1 MSMDTPSAWLQR
13 HAHLIKPGGRVL
25 DLAAGRGRNTRWL
38 SAAGFQVD
46 AVDRDEVAL
55 ASMQG
60 LPGVTLLQA
69 DLEQGAWPYAG
80 QKFDGIVVCRYLHRP
95 LLSTLGLSLAQ
106 SGVLIY
112 ETFMR
117 GQERYGRP
125 SSADFLLEPGE
136 LLACYGENFKVV
148 SFEEGELG
156 TQDQPAM
163 LQRIV
168 ATNAD

>member
-1 MSMDTPSAWLQR
+1 MSMETPSAWLQR

-38 SAAGFQVD
+38 SATGFQVD
-46 AVDRDEVAL
+46 AVDRDEVAM

-80 QKFDGIVVCRYLHRP
+80 RKFDGIVVCRYLHRP

-106 SGVLIY
+106 GGVLIY

-136 LLACYGENFKVV
+136 LLACYGENLEVV

-163 LQRIV
+163 LQRMV
-168 ATNAD
+168 AKKAD